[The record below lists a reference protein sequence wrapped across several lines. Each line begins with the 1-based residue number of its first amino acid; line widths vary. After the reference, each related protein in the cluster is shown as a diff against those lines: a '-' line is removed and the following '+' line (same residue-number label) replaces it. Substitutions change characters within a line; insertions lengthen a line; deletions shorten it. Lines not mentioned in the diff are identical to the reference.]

1 MHIKHIHETIEC
13 LAEYGKELVKAG
25 TGSEEVNL
33 EATSKIIDMIKDLSE
48 AEYYARIS
56 KAMEESEKED
66 EEEAKRIMRE
76 MKEEYG
82 DEEGERRFYDNYRY
96 KRTGRFAPR
105 GRGSYVGRRGY
116 EEPPYYRMSPEM
128 YKEHDPE
135 WYRDMDRDDGRM
147 YYSGGGSNSNGSS
160 SNMGGSRSGGSMG
173 GNSGNMGGGSSSRGY
188 SDGYSDGMSEGTK
201 RGYEDG
207 MRDGERRGR
216 NSQTSRYD
224 RAKRG
229 YEEHKMNK
237 DDSPEGKKKSM
248 ENLEEYMRELGTDM
262 SEMIGKMDSSEKAMV
277 RTKLQTLMQK
287 IQ

>member
-1 MHIKHIHETIEC
+1 MHIKHIHETVEKLSKYACDEACKSVEEIDT
-13 LAEYGKELVKAG
+13 KELG
-25 TGSEEVNL
+25 EV
-33 EATSKIIDMIKDLSE
+33 TDMLKDLAE
-48 AEYYARIS
+48 AEYYARIA
-56 KAMEESEKED
+56 KAMEEAEKED

-76 MKEEYG
+76 MKEQYG
-82 DEEGERRFYDNYRY
+82 EEEGERRFYDNYRY
-96 KRTGRFAPR
+96 ANGRFAPK
-105 GRGSYVGRRGY
+105 GRGTRRRSFSEPMY
-116 EEPPYYRMSPEM
+116 HMPLDMYHNYSAEEM
-128 YKEHDPE
+128 
-135 WYRDMDRDDGRM
+135 RDMDRADGRM
-147 YYSGGGSNSNGSS
+147 YYSGGRNN
-160 SNMGGSRSGGSMG
+160 SGGSS
-173 GNSGNMGGGSSSRGY
+173 GNMNGSRSGNMGGNSSRGY
-188 SDGYSDGMSEGTK
+188 EEGYSDGNRRGYEDGMNEGTR

-216 NSQTSRYD
+216 NSQSQSRYD

-229 YEEHKMNK
+229 YEEHKMNR